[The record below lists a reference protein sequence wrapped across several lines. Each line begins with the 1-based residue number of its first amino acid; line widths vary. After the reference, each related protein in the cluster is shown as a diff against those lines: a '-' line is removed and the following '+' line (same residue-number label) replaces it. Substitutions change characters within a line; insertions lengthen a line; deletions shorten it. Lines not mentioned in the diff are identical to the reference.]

1 MAKKPVIGKLSGERI
16 LIFNRDGISRLN
28 AKGYG
33 ELNDNFLSL
42 SIIEGL
48 YLLSKNWI
56 KVKSKENRYLS
67 FEELHDYAQNIDD
80 RLCIKYLAYRDL
92 RNRGYTVKTGL
103 KYGSDYRVY
112 SRENIDETHSEYLV
126 KVFSEDRPCAI
137 SELTGFVRVA
147 HSVRKKLIIAIVDDD
162 GDIVYYNMG
171 YLRL

>member
-1 MAKKPVIGKLSGERI
+1 MAKKPIIAKLSDDRV

-33 ELNDNFLSL
+33 ELNDNFLSISL
-42 SIIEGL
+42 VESL
-48 YLLSKNWI
+48 YLVSKNWI
-56 KVKSKENRYLS
+56 KVKSKKDRFLS
-67 FEELHDYAQNIDD
+67 FEELYDYAHNIDE
-80 RLCIKYLAYRDL
+80 RLCIKYLVYKDL

-103 KYGSDYRVY
+103 KYGSDYRLY
-112 SRENIDETHSEYLV
+112 SRENINEVHSEYLV

>member
-1 MAKKPVIGKLSGERI
+1 MAKKPIISKLSEDRV

-42 SIIEGL
+42 SIVEAL

-56 KVKSKENRYLS
+56 KVKSKSGQLLS
-67 FEELHDYAQNIDD
+67 FEELYDYAHNIEEKI
-80 RLCIKYLAYRDL
+80 CIKYMVYRDL

-103 KYGSDYRVY
+103 KYGSDFRLY
-112 SRENIDETHSEYLV
+112 SRENINAIHSEYVV

-147 HSVRKKLIIAIVDDD
+147 HSVRKKLIISIVDDD

-171 YLRL
+171 YVRL